1 MMSADGRVCLVVG
14 GVRAIGLVIATCLR
28 ESGATVL
35 ATTSQPAPAVSPVP
49 VLHLD
54 VRDQSS
60 IRDVVDRITN
70 EYGRLDVLVYN
81 PGLPG
86 PSKPIEEIRDEEW
99 EEVFEVNITGFF
111 RVCRASIPLL
121 RNSDGGGRIIAISS
135 MTGRRPLLHRTSYA
149 ATKMALT
156 GFVRSL
162 ALEVGKDGITVNTVS
177 PGYVEGERI
186 KWVINAQAEAQG
198 MTPEEVRAQVVAQ
211 SPVGRFVAPESIG
224 RTVLFLADRDARDI
238 TGTDINVTGGVWM
251 D

>member
-1 MMSADGRVCLVVG
+1 MSIEDRVCLVVG
-14 GVRAIGLVIATCLR
+14 GVRALGLAIANSLR

-35 ATTSQPAPAVSPVP
+35 VTTSQAGHDTSADAV
-49 VLHLD
+49 LQLD
-54 VRDQSS
+54 VREPSS
-60 IRDVVDRITN
+60 IRAAIDLISDR
-70 EYGRLDVLVYN
+70 YGRLDVLVYN

-86 PSKPIEEIRDEEW
+86 PSKPLEEIEDEEW
-99 EEVFEVNITGFF
+99 AEVFDVNITGFF
-111 RVCRASIPLL
+111 RVCRAGLPLL
-121 RNSDGGGRIIAISS
+121 RNSVGGGRIIAISS

-186 KWVINAQAEAQG
+186 KWVIAAQAEAQG
-198 MTPEEVRAQVVAQ
+198 ITPEEVRANVLLQ
-211 SPVGRFVAPESIG
+211 SPLGSFVAPESVG
-224 RTVLFLADRDARDI
+224 RAVVFLADRASRDI
-238 TGTDINVTGGVWM
+238 SGTDINVTAGVWM